1 MAFIEDMGGYFRGR
15 ITILDRY
22 LFREFS
28 GPFVL
33 AVGGFAVIAIVDI
46 LFYLVELFVI
56 SGISFF
62 TIIRLLVYK
71 LPSLMIIFFPMAVLF
86 AVMLLL
92 VRMAKDNEITVLR
105 ASGVPSFRILL
116 PVLIFAFGATLI
128 SFWTNEKLV
137 PWANHSADVILHKEI
152 KKKPPPIVAENIV
165 FKDVGDRFFYIKKI
179 DKKQG
184 LMKHV
189 LIFESTG
196 GYPRV
201 TLAKEALWNKKSWSL
216 LKGQIIEFGTTG
228 LVEFSDQFSELII
241 HVSQDIESF
250 FSHRKKPSEM
260 DSSELREKIQ
270 VLNKGGVST
279 RAYRVEYHMKKSVPA
294 ACFVFGIMGIAYCF
308 NFVRSGKDWWGVIIA
323 IICAVLSVGL
333 YFFFVAV
340 FRALGKNGQLPV
352 FLSAWVPNLIYCA
365 IAGVAITHHCIRR

>member
-1 MAFIEDMGGYFRGR
+1 M
-15 ITILDRY
+15 
-22 LFREFS
+22 
-28 GPFVL
+28 

-165 FKDVGDRFFYIKKI
+165 FKDVGARFFYIKKI
-179 DKKQG
+179 D
-184 LMKHV
+184 
-189 LIFESTG
+189 
-196 GYPRV
+196 
-201 TLAKEALWNKKSWSL
+201 
-216 LKGQIIEFGTTG
+216 
-228 LVEFSDQFSELII
+228 
-241 HVSQDIESF
+241 
-250 FSHRKKPSEM
+250 
-260 DSSELREKIQ
+260 
-270 VLNKGGVST
+270 
-279 RAYRVEYHMKKSVPA
+279 
-294 ACFVFGIMGIAYCF
+294 
-308 NFVRSGKDWWGVIIA
+308 
-323 IICAVLSVGL
+323 
-333 YFFFVAV
+333 
-340 FRALGKNGQLPV
+340 
-352 FLSAWVPNLIYCA
+352 
-365 IAGVAITHHCIRR
+365 